1 MQKGMFVVAFV
12 FSCCA
17 WVFLTWAEAG
27 QPAPQGSSA
36 SGSLTLNKDKI
47 KLAYAYVDLDNPD
60 EPIVVLSDKS
70 LPPDNFSIGMLS
82 ESYIKQKKVHAILF
96 GLSQKEKKLSG
107 SLNFFYFPGKK
118 TYFIPLVNSAAL
130 TTTRF
135 DNTAIVGK
143 YKTPKPAVD
152 DDSEVTLSFE
162 ASFQVNLGKSQA
174 SPAPSKK
181 SNGERGCQ
189 STC

>member
-1 MQKGMFVVAFV
+1 MRKRMFVVAFV

-17 WVFLTWAEAG
+17 WMFLAWAENG
-27 QPAPQGSSA
+27 QSAPQGSSV

-47 KLAYAYVDLDNPD
+47 KLTHAYVDLDNPED
-60 EPIVVLSDKS
+60 PIIVLSDKS

-82 ESYIKQKKVHAILF
+82 ESYIRQKKVHAVLF
-96 GLSQKEKKLSG
+96 GLSPKEKKLSG

-118 TYFIPLVNSAAL
+118 THFIALGNSAAL
-130 TTTRF
+130 TITRF

-143 YKTPKPAVD
+143 YKTPKPIVD
-152 DDSEVTLSFE
+152 DYNEVTLSFD

-181 SNGERGCQ
+181 K
-189 STC
+189 